1 MSRSKERELCVCL
14 LYARSM
20 NGTFE
25 DEFMTKEVEET
36 VKTVEGIFPQLDKII
51 SDHLENWTI
60 DRLNYVDK
68 MIIRFAVYEM
78 KYTETPYAI
87 IIDEAILLTKKFTN
101 LDDDKA
107 KDFNNSLLDKIKD
120 SLYQ

>member
-1 MSRSKERELCVCL
+1 
-14 LYARSM
+14 M